1 MTVRINSLIANKI
14 DNLISQDMDKLA
26 HAVYHKEDN
35 AVFVDIV
42 VRSVSGVLVGEEAVV
57 FMFSN
62 GNMFVAE
69 INRNDY
75 YEIEVA

>member
-1 MTVRINSLIANKI
+1 MTVKINSLIADKI
-14 DNLISQDMDKLA
+14 DILIAPDMDKLA
-26 HAVYHKEDN
+26 HAVPHKEDD

-42 VRSVSGVLVGEEAVV
+42 VSSVSGILVGEEAVV

-69 INRNDY
+69 INRSDY